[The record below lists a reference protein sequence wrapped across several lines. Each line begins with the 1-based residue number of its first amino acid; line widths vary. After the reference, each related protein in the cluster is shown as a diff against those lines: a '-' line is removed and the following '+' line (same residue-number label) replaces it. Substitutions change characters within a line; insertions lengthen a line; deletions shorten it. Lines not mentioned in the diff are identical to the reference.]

1 MTLKFEWWE
10 KLVLMLI
17 IASSGLASCNETS
30 NKSVSKEGSERSH
43 VDTVILKQMQ
53 FSPATLNVAKGD
65 TVIWINQDL
74 VDHDVTS
81 DASNLFYSD
90 TLKVGNSWKH
100 VITDSASYHCSIH
113 PSMIGKITLK

>member
-1 MTLKFEWWE
+1 MTLKFKWRE
-10 KLVLMLI
+10 KLVLILF
-17 IASSGLASCNETS
+17 IASYGLTSCNETS
-30 NKSVSKEGSERSH
+30 TKSVSKERSERSH

-53 FSPATLNVAKGD
+53 FSPATLNVSKGD
-65 TVIWINQDL
+65 TVVWINQDL
-74 VDHDVTS
+74 VDHDITS
-81 DASNLFYSD
+81 NTSKLFYSD

>member
-1 MTLKFEWWE
+1 MTLKFKWRE
-10 KLVLMLI
+10 KLVLI
-17 IASSGLASCNETS
+17 PFIALYGLTSCNETS
-30 NKSVSKEGSERSH
+30 TKSVSKERSERSH

-53 FSPATLNVAKGD
+53 FSPATLNVSKGD
-65 TVIWINQDL
+65 TVVWINQDL
-74 VDHDVTS
+74 VDHDITS
-81 DASNLFYSD
+81 NTSKLFYSD